1 METDVYTF
9 GVILLEL
16 FTGSKDILIN
26 LERLRTRQV
35 LFTEIID
42 PRLGSHY
49 PVNAATKMGILI
61 QICTTKHRKERPLM
75 QQVVDVLNSV

>member
-1 METDVYTF
+1 MYTF

-16 FTGSKDILIN
+16 FTGSKEILIN
-26 LERLRTRQV
+26 VERLRTRPF
-35 LFTEIID
+35 LFTEMID

-49 PVNAATKMGILI
+49 PVDAATKMGTLI
-61 QICTTKHRKERPLM
+61 QICTTEHWKKRPLM